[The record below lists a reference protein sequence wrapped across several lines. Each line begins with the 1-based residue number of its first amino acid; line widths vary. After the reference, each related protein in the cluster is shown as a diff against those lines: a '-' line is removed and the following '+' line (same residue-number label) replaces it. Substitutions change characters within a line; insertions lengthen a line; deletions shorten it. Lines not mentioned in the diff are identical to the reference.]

1 MRSNISVAADPVT
14 KGCNSLCLSL
24 CFVEQGLC
32 FFSVMIHFP
41 LIFHLLQRAVTL
53 CLSLCFVGR
62 GLCCFSVCSV
72 FCCTQDSQW
81 EERSTVKENTAV
93 MSLKIKLKKYI

>member
-1 MRSNISVAADPVT
+1 MRSNISIAADPVT
-14 KGCNSLCLSL
+14 KGCNSLRLSL
-24 CFVEQGLC
+24 HFVGQGLC

-53 CLSLCFVGR
+53 CLSLCFVGH

-72 FCCTQDSQW
+72 FFSHKTAS
-81 EERSTVKENTAV
+81 ERREV
-93 MSLKIKLKKYI
+93 LLKKILQL